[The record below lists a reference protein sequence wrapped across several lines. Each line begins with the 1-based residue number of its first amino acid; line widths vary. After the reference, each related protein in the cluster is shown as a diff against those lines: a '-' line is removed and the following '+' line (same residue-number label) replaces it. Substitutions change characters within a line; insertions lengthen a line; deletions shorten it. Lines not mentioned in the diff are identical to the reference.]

1 MGQRNRSAPPPAAGQ
16 AIDGHM
22 VRKII
27 HTAVL
32 ALGRELV
39 AWNASAER
47 AVFGTQAMLSVGLAV
62 ASAYALHLRM

>member
-1 MGQRNRSAPPPAAGQ
+1 VPHPPAAAKLLMG
-16 AIDGHM
+16 M

-39 AWNASAER
+39 AWNPSAER

>member
-1 MGQRNRSAPPPAAGQ
+1 MG
-16 AIDGHM
+16 M

-39 AWNASAER
+39 AWNPSAER